1 MPEDFISEQPFQ
13 TSNLLVNSNLKRE
26 QIHFISIYVLNFE
39 YCRQKNQQTS
49 LKISIFK
56 GLRKKTQQS
65 TRVLDV

>member
-65 TRVLDV
+65 TRILDV

>member
-26 QIHFISIYVLNFE
+26 QIHFISIYVLNYE

-56 GLRKKTQQS
+56 GLCKKTQQS

>member
-26 QIHFISIYVLNFE
+26 QIHFISIYVLNYE

-65 TRVLDV
+65 TRILDV

>member
-26 QIHFISIYVLNFE
+26 QIHFISIYVLNYE